1 MFLRLSSTYFMV
13 AKLSFIA
20 LTVFSLITF
29 SLFWFLY
36 FMSDELLLSI
46 FKKES

>member
-13 AKLSFIA
+13 AELSFIA
-20 LTVFSLITF
+20 LTVFCLISF